1 MSPLVSSFVT
11 FSCILHTMLASIDPT
26 TLNSTGLFW
35 RTSDSTSHFAADS
48 ITCSA
53 SYCHIACDSDI
64 FMNNC
69 ASLSI
74 YATSSLTTLVIQCTE
89 DSSCDSIVIY
99 ANTANAV
106 NVSCDD
112 YACPDAKL
120 YVGNVQNGVII
131 DCKQQG
137 CPDAYIDA
145 SNIGNSLTVTCA
157 DLNSCRDTDIYCP
170 NNVPCNIY
178 CTGDNACRNANCHV
192 PTRWD
197 KTLNSAYLCSN
208 TSSYVCEGAN
218 VVCQDTDLTSALV
231 FNDSKWECADYGCCP
246 YESVT
251 ISCVPGLSCQIDCDI
266 QICNDRYINATEAT
280 SLAMD
285 CGTNG
290 CQDATI
296 QCPTS

>member
-11 FSCILHTMLASIDPT
+11 FSCILHTVLASIDPT

-35 RTSDSTSHFAADS
+35 KASDFGKHYFIEGDS

-74 YATSSLTTLVIQCTE
+74 YATSSLTTLVIQCTT
-89 DSSCDSIVIY
+89 SYSCEGIVIY

-131 DCKQQG
+131 DCKTQA
-137 CPDAYIDA
+137 CLRAYIDA

-157 DLNSCRDTDIYCP
+157 DLNSCR
-170 NNVPCNIY
+170 
-178 CTGDNACRNANCHV
+178 
-192 PTRWD
+192 
-197 KTLNSAYLCSN
+197 
-208 TSSYVCEGAN
+208 
-218 VVCQDTDLTSALV
+218 
-231 FNDSKWECADYGCCP
+231 
-246 YESVT
+246 
-251 ISCVPGLSCQIDCDI
+251 
-266 QICNDRYINATEAT
+266 
-280 SLAMD
+280 
-285 CGTNG
+285 
-290 CQDATI
+290 
-296 QCPTS
+296 